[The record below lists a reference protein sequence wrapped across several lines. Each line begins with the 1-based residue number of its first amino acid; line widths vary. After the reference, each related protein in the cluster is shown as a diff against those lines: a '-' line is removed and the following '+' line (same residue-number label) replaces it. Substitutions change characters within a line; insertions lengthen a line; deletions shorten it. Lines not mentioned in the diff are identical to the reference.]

1 MTVTANNKNMGRRCL
16 ALTLLSA
23 LGLAVFSGPALA
35 QDKYPSKPIRILVPY
50 APGGATD
57 IVARAL
63 GDQLKNILGQAI
75 VVDNRPGAFGIIA
88 IEEMARAAPDGH
100 TLMLGNVTTNAIT
113 PVLHASKFSI
123 KYDQDV
129 VPVARLVDI
138 PAFLVVTTRN
148 FEPKTL
154 AEFVDYAKKN
164 KGRVR
169 YGHVGVGSYPHY
181 DGEVFARR
189 AGIEMLAIPNKAGA
203 SGILKDLGTGDVQM
217 AFINVASS
225 AGLLKSGQIRALAAV
240 NPTRLASYPDVPTF
254 AELGYKD
261 VGTVAWQGLF
271 APAKTPQAVL
281 DTLNAAILKAMENP
295 QLREIFARQLF
306 NIVPT
311 KSSDEARKWLA
322 DEIASWRKITDE
334 VKLDLGN

>member
-1 MTVTANNKNMGRRCL
+1 MTGNIKNKKTTSRRCVL
-16 ALTLLSA
+16 ALLSA
-23 LGLAVFSGPALA
+23 AAVALTGAAASA

-63 GDQLKNILGQAI
+63 GDQLKNVLGQAI
-75 VVDNRPGAFGIIA
+75 VVENRPGAFGIIA
-88 IEEMARAAPDGH
+88 IEEMARSKPDGY

-113 PVLHASKFSI
+113 PVLHASKFTI

-129 VPVARLVDI
+129 TPIARLVDI
-138 PAFLVVTTRN
+138 PAFIVATSRN
-148 FEPKTL
+148 FAPKTL

-164 KGRVR
+164 PGKIR

-189 AGIEMLAIPNKAGA
+189 AGIDMLAIPNKAGA

-217 AFINVASS
+217 AFLNVASS

-240 NPTRLASYPDVPTF
+240 NPSRLKDYPDVPTM
-254 AELGYKD
+254 AEAGFKD
-261 VGTVAWQGLF
+261 VGTLAWQGLF
-271 APAKTPQAVL
+271 APGATPKEVI
-281 DTLNAAILKAMENP
+281 DTLNAAILKALDTP
-295 QLREIFARQLF
+295 QLKESFGRQYF

-311 KSSDEARKWLA
+311 KSHDEAKKWLA
-322 DEIASWRKITDE
+322 DEIEAWRKITSD